1 MATKTSVMKDFVS
14 KDNAGV
20 VLYRGGETATGIAID
35 VNPYR
40 ILLELPG
47 GVTGIITKKEATGF
61 GATTEDVAIG
71 QAVEAMIIDPED
83 TQGLVVLSLRR
94 ASQDMAWAE
103 LNTMQDEKRII
114 KVKIEEANKGG
125 LMASYKGLKAFLPV
139 SQLMPLNYP
148 RVNGAEA
155 SAILSRLQ
163 SHIGKEFAVCIIN
176 VDPGEEKI
184 ILSEKEAYKEQ
195 SVDTLKNLEVGDRV
209 EGQVSG
215 IVKFG
220 IFVTFGGVEGLVHL
234 SEIDWGH
241 VSNPGDRFTLGDKVE
256 VLVIGVDGDK
266 LSFSVKQLHDD
277 PWLKK
282 VSTFKEGSKVSGK
295 ILRWNAQGVFIE
307 LAADVQGFFSLDQF
321 GVASHSEL
329 KIRDGESM
337 EGTIKSINSK
347 SHRIELQKTGA
358 AVATE
363 EKVEKEVAK
372 PEETKA

>member
-1 MATKTSVMKDFVS
+1 MTTKTTMDPFVS

-20 VLYRGGETATGIAID
+20 VLYRGGETVTGTVID

-40 ILLELPG
+40 ILLDLPG
-47 GVTGIITKKEATGF
+47 GVTGIIPKKEATGF
-61 GATTEDVAIG
+61 GSSTEDVAVG
-71 QAVEAMIIDPED
+71 QTIEAMIIDAED
-83 TQGLVVLSLRR
+83 DQGLVVLSLRR

-103 LNTMQDEKRII
+103 LNTMGDEKRII

-155 SAILSRLQ
+155 SAILTRLQ

-176 VDPGEEKI
+176 VDREEEKI

-195 SVDTLKNLEVGDRV
+195 SVETLKNLEEGDRV

-241 VSNPGDRFTLGDKVE
+241 VSNPGDRFALGDKVE

-266 LSFSVKQLHDD
+266 LSFSIKQLHDD
-277 PWLKK
+277 PWLEK
-282 VSTFKEGSKVSGK
+282 VKSFKEGQKVSGK

-307 LAADVQGFFSLDQF
+307 LADDVQGFFSLDQF

-329 KIRDGESM
+329 KLRDSDTM
-337 EGTIKSINSK
+337 EGTVTSINTN
-347 SHRIELQKTGA
+347 SHRIELQSSSA
-358 AVATE
+358 SATE
-363 EKVEKEVAK
+363 EKEEEKSDE
-372 PEETKA
+372 